1 MKRIFCFL
9 IVAVLSLYMT
19 MFVSADDDYVYKEP
33 DYGYSSPVKYFDS
46 SDGRYSYV
54 IDSEGKAY
62 FRSSHEEDI
71 TVLYIPDEIDGHP
84 IVGIYDMYINSP
96 CVTKI
101 VYSSGIKTVCTCG
114 LAPTSYSDSV
124 PLCSIV
130 LNEGL
135 ERISKNANSE
145 RYSSNLKKTECPFL
159 ILPKSL
165 SYIGEYGISARN
177 YKNIVFQSDP
187 VTVQCSVSALGE
199 DWDGECSVYLTDS
212 AKQMDP
218 GCFYYVWR
226 RDLPDFIYYFPDD
239 RVHVYG
245 NGDSYPFPVEK
256 YTENFWESIKETEK
270 VTLDKSEVQL
280 KAGKSAE
287 INASIYPTDAYDG
300 RVFYVSLDEETAS
313 VDSEG
318 KITALKD
325 GTATIRAVA
334 ASGAYADCTV
344 TVGTP
349 VIQPPEKPINK
360 TVILVS
366 AVAVSAIALT
376 AIMIIV
382 SKKRNKKQ

>member
-1 MKRIFCFL
+1 MKRIFRIL

-33 DYGYSSPVKYFDS
+33 DYGYSSPVKHLDS

-71 TVLYIPDEIDGHP
+71 TVLRIPDEIDGHP

-101 VYSSGIKTVCTCG
+101 VYSSGIKTVCSWG
-114 LAPTSYSDSV
+114 LVPTGNIDSV

-135 ERISKNANSE
+135 ERISRYGGDARGASE
-145 RYSSNLKKTECPFL
+145 TKKTECPFL

-165 SYIGEYGISARN
+165 SYIGEYGIDPKN

-187 VTVQCSVSALGE
+187 VTVPHSVSILDDEWEGE
-199 DWDGECSVYLTDS
+199 SSVYLTDS

-218 GCFYYVWR
+218 ECFYFMFR
-226 RDLPDFIYYFPDD
+226 GFLPDFVEYWPDD

-256 YTENFWESIKETEK
+256 YSENFWENIKETEK
-270 VTLDKSEVQL
+270 VTLDKSDVQL

-344 TVGTP
+344 TVGNP
-349 VIQPPEKPINK
+349 VIQSPEKPINK

-366 AVAVSAIALT
+366 AVAVSAVVL
-376 AIMIIV
+376 IIIIITV
-382 SKKRNKKQ
+382 SKKRK